1 MEPST
6 TNKRNIYSDI
16 CRRFPTTSSGGNKY
30 IYIIYIYD
38 CNAIPTTSMKN
49 ISYKEIIIDF
59 TELTED
65 LKSRRINPGIH
76 FMDNDAS
83 IALNM
88 TMPTVNIEYRLVPP
102 SNQ

>member
-1 MEPST
+1 
-6 TNKRNIYSDI
+6 
-16 CRRFPTTSSGGNKY
+16 
-30 IYIIYIYD
+30 
-38 CNAIPTTSMKN
+38 MKN

-65 LKSRRINPGIH
+65 LKFCRINPGIH
-76 FMDNDAS
+76 FMDNEAS